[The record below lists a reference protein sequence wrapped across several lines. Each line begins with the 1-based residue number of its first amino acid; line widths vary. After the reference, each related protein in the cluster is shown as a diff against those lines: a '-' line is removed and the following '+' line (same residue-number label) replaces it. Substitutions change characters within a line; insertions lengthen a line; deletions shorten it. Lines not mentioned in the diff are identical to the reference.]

1 MEDSD
6 STWETDLRSPD
17 FTAFAGLCGAWGR
30 RVETLEN
37 LETILCTSGLHNVD
51 YFHIERFDTGILM
64 YDILRTELY

>member
-6 STWETDLRSPD
+6 STWETDLRNPD
-17 FTAFAGLCGAWGR
+17 FAAFAELCSAWGR
-30 RVETLEN
+30 RVETFEN
-37 LETILCTSGLHNVD
+37 LETILRTSGLHNVD